1 MGSDLQR
8 PHLRRTVPITPTLS
22 GHRVGSD
29 TVGGG
34 RVRSGGY
41 HRRSRPPGNSRETTD
56 ER

>member
-22 GHRVGSD
+22 GHPVGSD

-34 RVRSGGY
+34 RVRSGGL
-41 HRRSRPPGNSRETTD
+41 SPALASAGQQSGD
-56 ER
+56 DG